1 LSVYITRM
9 TDLTKLTKPKLIEY
23 VQEIEENKYLQMK
36 LATGMPYDTEE
47 EWIEYVKRLQ
57 DINAERLNDCQN
69 LLKLV
74 EESRNQLQ
82 DYINN
87 SVK

>member
-1 LSVYITRM
+1 M
-9 TDLTKLTKPKLIEY
+9 TDIAKLKKAELIDY
-23 VQEIEENKYLQMK
+23 IQEIEENKYLQMK

-57 DINAERLNDCQN
+57 DLNAERLTDCE
-69 LLKLV
+69 KLIALV
-74 EESRNQLQ
+74 KNGDKQLQ
-82 DYINN
+82 DFINN

>member
-1 LSVYITRM
+1 M
-9 TDLTKLTKPKLIEY
+9 TDIAKLKKAELIDY
-23 VQEIEENKYLQMK
+23 IQEIEENKYLQMK

-57 DINAERLNDCQN
+57 DLNAERLNDCE
-69 LLKLV
+69 KLIELV
-74 EESRNQLQ
+74 KNGDKQLQ
-82 DYINN
+82 DFINN

>member
-1 LSVYITRM
+1 M
-9 TDLTKLTKPKLIEY
+9 TDLIKLKKAELIDHI
-23 VQEIEENKYLQMK
+23 QEIEENKYLQMK

-57 DINAERLNDCQN
+57 DLNAERLTDCE
-69 LLKLV
+69 KLIALV
-74 EESRNQLQ
+74 KNGDKQLQ
-82 DYINN
+82 DFINN

>member
-1 LSVYITRM
+1 MSDIAKLKKAELIDYI
-9 TDLTKLTKPKLIEY
+9 
-23 VQEIEENKYLQMK
+23 QEIEENKYLQMK

-57 DINAERLNDCQN
+57 DLNAERLNDCE
-69 LLKLV
+69 KLIALV
-74 EESRNQLQ
+74 KNGDKQLQ
-82 DYINN
+82 DFINN

>member
-1 LSVYITRM
+1 M

-47 EWIEYVKRLQ
+47 EWIEYVKKLQ
-57 DINAERLNDCQN
+57 DLNAERLTDCQN
-69 LLKLV
+69 LIKLV

>member
-1 LSVYITRM
+1 M
-9 TDLTKLTKPKLIEY
+9 TDIAKLKKAELIDY
-23 VQEIEENKYLQMK
+23 IQEIEENKYLQMK

-57 DINAERLNDCQN
+57 DLNAERLNDCE
-69 LLKLV
+69 KLIALV
-74 EESRNQLQ
+74 KNGDKQLQ
-82 DYINN
+82 DFINN

>member
-1 LSVYITRM
+1 M
-9 TDLTKLTKPKLIEY
+9 TDLTKLKKAELIDHI
-23 VQEIEENKYLQMK
+23 QEIEENKYLQMK
-36 LATGMPYDTEE
+36 LATGMPYDTED
-47 EWIEYVKRLQ
+47 EWIDYVIRLQ
-57 DINAERLNDCQN
+57 NLNAERLTDCQN
-69 LLKLV
+69 LIKLV

>member
-1 LSVYITRM
+1 M

-23 VQEIEENKYLQMK
+23 VQEIEENKYLDMK

-47 EWIEYVKRLQ
+47 EWIEYVKKLQ
-57 DINAERLNDCQN
+57 NLNAERLNDCQN
-69 LLKLV
+69 LLKLA

>member
-1 LSVYITRM
+1 MSDIAKLKKAELIDYI
-9 TDLTKLTKPKLIEY
+9 
-23 VQEIEENKYLQMK
+23 QEIEENKYLQMK

-57 DINAERLNDCQN
+57 DLNAERLNDCE
-69 LLKLV
+69 KLIELV
-74 EESRNQLQ
+74 KNGDKQLQ
-82 DYINN
+82 DFINN